1 MAGQRD
7 WAGGGRPPLWGRA
20 EPGPT
25 TTSQWAP
32 GRPRV
37 PLPLPPPPP
46 PARPGLTEETPGQ
59 PGSCGRHPVLRPLE
73 TSVRAG
79 LLEKVTGRGLGGGEE
94 AGQEATELLGVSF

>member
-1 MAGQRD
+1 MGPRRARADDDEPMGAG
-7 WAGGGRPPLWGRA
+7 AAPRA
-20 EPGPT
+20 
-25 TTSQWAP
+25 AP
-32 GRPRV
+32 AAA
-37 PLPLPPPPP
+37 PPPG